1 MNKNGRISPKVNYH
15 RGNWTWKRLH
25 QESMF
30 EQMCHYMP
38 IIHLQ
43 TKPFLH
49 TFKVNCAFWTVIST
63 IHLNFQLA
71 ANAPVSGRATY
82 PGISFCKIPFG
93 IQNSYSVRILFL
105 AHGFNVVR
113 LNPPNSSPR
122 WCILVVFNLR
132 YFNLKLA
139 GNSVNSSYGSLFIFP
154 VISPPNIP
162 FSLIPKRKTKN
173 MFVQKY

>member
-15 RGNWTWKRLH
+15 RGNRTWKRLN

-63 IHLNFQLA
+63 EHLNFQLA
-71 ANAPVSGRATY
+71 TNAPVSERVTSS
-82 PGISFCKIPFG
+82 GISLCKIPFG
-93 IQNSYSVRILFL
+93 IQNSYPLNTEFFFIL

-113 LNPPNSSPR
+113 LNPPNSSLC
-122 WCILVVFNLR
+122 WCIQDFFNLR

-139 GNSVNSSYGSLFIFP
+139 GNCVNSNYASWLIFP
-154 VISPPNIP
+154 VISPSEYSL
-162 FSLIPKRKTKN
+162 FSDP
-173 MFVQKY
+173 